1 MASSRSVTVSFE
13 CEIDITEAQAVEF
26 VNSTQLISHWAL
38 HMSTTNRFEGMLR
51 LNHKTAHSVIEKI
64 IRQGLGIHLPHEIQF
79 RSSRSGI
86 MHTFLSLTTPKSDT
100 RWIVCSEDVA
110 GRRKRRRQET
120 TEENEV
126 STHRSSPRPAPT
138 PTPASEPPA
147 PTTDETVP
155 EPRAPTPTA
164 TASETPAAASD
175 LVEPPAPTTEEIVPE
190 PPAPTTE
197 ETVPEPPAPTT
208 AETVPEPPAPTTAE
222 TVPEPPAPTTE
233 ETVPEPPAPTTD
245 ETVPEPPAPAAEE
258 VDPERAARRARRAR
272 RRERAEAEAKAKAE
286 AEAKAKEEA
295 EETARRVAFIRAGG
309 EVGARAD
316 EPMTEEERAYYSLK
330 PRLLVGYNPDKT
342 RFSRFEFAVFRPYGK
357 ADILR
362 FIRASRS
369 YSWVVRVSPSYRM
382 ELYLGYPWVQ
392 SIMGLRYLISR
403 VFAADFSTIVA
414 VSCADNPYATYCR
427 LMKGGNYLLIM
438 EGGRI
443 PEASYSHDELRIANP
458 RDEEEEERLA
468 AFRRR
473 EAERAAEQHEYV

>member
-13 CEIDITEAQAVEF
+13 CEIDIAEAQAVEF

-51 LNHKTAHSVIEKI
+51 LKNKTAHSVIEKI

-126 STHRSSPRPAPT
+126 STHSSSPRPAPT

-147 PTTDETVP
+147 PTADETVP

-190 PPAPTTE
+190 PPAE
-197 ETVPEPPAPTT
+197 QEPEPP
-208 AETVPEPPAPTTAE
+208 AE

-233 ETVPEPPAPTTD
+233 ETVPEPPAPTTE
-245 ETVPEPPAPAAEE
+245 ETAPEPPEPPAPTTEETAPEPPAPAAEE

-309 EVGARAD
+309 EVGARPS
-316 EPMTEEERAYYSLK
+316 EPMTEEEAAYYRLK

-342 RFSRFEFAVFRPYGK
+342 RFSRFEFAVFRPYNK

-392 SIMGLRYLISR
+392 SIMALRYLISR

-473 EAERAAEQHEYV
+473 EAQRAAEQQESV

>member
-13 CEIDITEAQAVEF
+13 CEIDIAEAQAVEF

-51 LNHKTAHSVIEKI
+51 LKNKTAHSVIEKI

-126 STHRSSPRPAPT
+126 STHSSSPRPAPT

-147 PTTDETVP
+147 PTADETVP

-190 PPAPTTE
+190 PPAE
-197 ETVPEPPAPTT
+197 QEPEPP
-208 AETVPEPPAPTTAE
+208 AE

-233 ETVPEPPAPTTD
+233 ETA
-245 ETVPEPPAPAAEE
+245 PEPPAPAAEE

-309 EVGARAD
+309 EVGARPS
-316 EPMTEEERAYYSLK
+316 EPMTEEEAAYYRLK

-342 RFSRFEFAVFRPYGK
+342 RFSRFEFAVFRPYNK

-392 SIMGLRYLISR
+392 SIMALRYLISR

-473 EAERAAEQHEYV
+473 EAQRAAEQQESV